1 MHIRGWEVMCGKYA
15 WIVVFSVKFLKLL
28 ECETQKSKLYL
39 LYIWDEKDKLEI
51 IGHPEVSSI

>member
-1 MHIRGWEVMCGKYA
+1 MHIRGWEVMCGK
-15 WIVVFSVKFLKLL
+15 VVFSVKFLKLL

-39 LYIWDEKDKLEI
+39 LYVWDEKDKLEI